1 MTTYRGIK
9 VTSDNVA
16 RDEKSP
22 KAGIYRGTKHDAV
35 KSEKSNTS
43 GEGIYRGVKQVAYL
57 LMA

>member
-9 VTSDNVA
+9 VTPENIA
-16 RDEKSP
+16 RDKKSP

-43 GEGIYRGVKQVAYL
+43 GEGIYL
-57 LMA
+57 SLIHI

>member
-9 VTSDNVA
+9 VTPENVA

-35 KSEKSNTS
+35 KVKSLTRQVKEFTVVLNT
-43 GEGIYRGVKQVAYL
+43 
-57 LMA
+57 

>member
-22 KAGIYRGTKHDAV
+22 KAGIYRGIKHDAV
-35 KSEKSNTS
+35 KSEKSNPS
-43 GEGIYRGVKQVAYL
+43 GEGIYRGVKHVA
-57 LMA
+57 

>member
-9 VTSDNVA
+9 VTPENIA

-43 GEGIYRGVKQVAYL
+43 GEGIYRGVKWTN
-57 LMA
+57 

>member
-9 VTSDNVA
+9 VTPENIA

-35 KSEKSNTS
+35 KSEKSNT
-43 GEGIYRGVKQVAYL
+43 RQVKEFTVVL
-57 LMA
+57 NT